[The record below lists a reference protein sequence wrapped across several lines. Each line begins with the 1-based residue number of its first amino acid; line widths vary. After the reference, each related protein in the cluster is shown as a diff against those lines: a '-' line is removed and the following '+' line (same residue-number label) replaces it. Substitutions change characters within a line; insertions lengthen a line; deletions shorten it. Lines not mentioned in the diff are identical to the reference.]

1 MSDDELIAA
10 LENAT
15 LNNGDFH
22 HADHVHA
29 AFAYLSRYPALE
41 AMQRFSSAL
50 ANFAASCGRADR
62 YNETITWA
70 FLLLVRERLARAAK
84 TAITWEEFAAKN
96 PDLLNWQEN
105 VLKKYYRAET
115 LASEFAR
122 STFVFPDNW
131 LAANR

>member
-1 MSDDELIAA
+1 MTDGELISG

-15 LNNGDFH
+15 LVNADFH
-22 HADHVHA
+22 HADHVRA

-41 AMQRFSSAL
+41 AMQRFSAAL

-84 TAITWEEFAAKN
+84 TMTWEEFAAQN
-96 PDLLNWQEN
+96 PDLLDWKEN
-105 VLKKYYRAET
+105 VLKSYYRHET
-115 LASEFAR
+115 LSSDFAR
-122 STFVFPDNW
+122 RTFVFPDN
-131 LAANR
+131 LSPTR